1 MFLSILLFLILLAV
15 VFYYRPSLLMGS
27 VIMVVGAAVLTV
39 FNSSSWLLLILA
51 AIAAA
56 VLNIEA
62 LRRQFLTEPVYRQL
76 RQSLPAMSSTEREAL
91 EAGTTWW
98 EKDLFSGS
106 PDWNKFDRI
115 ALPQLSEAEQSFI
128 DVEVE
133 ALCKLIDDWDVQQ
146 RQDLSPETWTY
157 LREHGF
163 FGLIIPEE
171 FGGKHFSPYA
181 QSRVMSKIASRSITA
196 AVTAMVPNSLGP
208 GELLVKYGTE
218 EQKQRWLPG
227 LADGSELPCFGLT
240 GPEAGSDAG
249 AIPDVGIVCKGEFE
263 GEEVLGL
270 RLTFSKRWITLAP
283 VATVVGLAFKLR
295 DPDGLLGDPD
305 TVDYGITCALLPAT
319 HPGIE
324 IGQRHNPG
332 VPFMNGPIKG
342 KDVFIPVDWIIGGAE
357 MAGKGWRMLIECL
370 AAGRGVSLPAL
381 ATASGE
387 MCYLTVGAFARVR
400 RQFNIEVG
408 KFEGVQEATAD
419 IAAGA
424 YMLEAMRQL
433 VTRGLD
439 EGAPSVLTAMAKY
452 HATERMRHLINHG
465 MDVVSGRGIQL
476 GPRNFMASAY
486 HALPVAITVEG
497 ANILTRSLMI
507 FGQGALRCHPY
518 LFDEMLSLQ
527 NDDEATGVDE
537 FEPLLLQHLGH
548 VGNNVSRLLL
558 FGLTASRF
566 SPTPSG
572 ASNFSKRWYQ
582 RVNQLSAALAICAD
596 VALGVLGGDLKR
608 RELLSAR
615 LGDVHSELF
624 IACSILKFHDSN
636 AQSAAAT
643 DHADYALRQSL
654 VAAQRALAA
663 FCQNFPIRGLGGV
676 LQFICLPPGSSV
688 RPPDDD
694 QIRNLGDMI
703 LEPNPVRAALAEKV
717 YVSSDPEDA
726 VGRLETTY
734 QMLLDVDDAWQAFS
748 RAYSKGELTATDVAG
763 ALEEAADKG
772 IITAQDVAALAQY
785 DARRYDCLLT
795 DHFDQLPPKPP
806 TKPRRTAKRKTPAGK
821 TPSGK

>member
-1 MFLSILLFLILLAV
+1 MILSLLLFLIVLAA
-15 VFYYRPSLLMGS
+15 VFYCRTSLLQGS
-27 VIMVVGAAVLTV
+27 VIVVV
-39 FNSSSWLLLILA
+39 
-51 AIAAA
+51 AAA
-56 VLNIEA
+56 VLALFNDAAGWLLIVAILVVALLNAPA
-62 LRRQFLTEPVYRQL
+62 LRRRIITAPVYRL
-76 RQSLPAMSSTEREAL
+76 LGKSLPTMSTTEREAL

-106 PDWNKFDRI
+106 PDWQKFAGI
-115 ALPQLSEAEQSFI
+115 ELPQLSEAEQSYL

-133 ALCKLIDDWDVQQ
+133 ALCHLIDDWDVQQ
-146 RQDLSPETWTY
+146 RQDLSPETWKY

-171 FGGKHFSPYA
+171 FGGRAFSPYA

-208 GELLVKYGTE
+208 GELLVKYGTD
-218 EQKQRWLPG
+218 EQKARWLPG

-249 AIPDVGIVCKGEFE
+249 AIPDIGIVCKGEFE
-263 GEEVLGL
+263 GEEVVGL
-270 RLTFSKRWITLAP
+270 KLTFSKRWITLAP
-283 VATVVGLAFKLR
+283 VATVVGLAFKLQ
-295 DPDGLLGDPD
+295 DPDGLLGDAG
-305 TVDYGITCALLPAT
+305 TVDYGITCALLPAS

-342 KDVFIPVDWIIGGAE
+342 DGVFIPIDWIIGGAE

-387 MCYLTVGAFARVR
+387 MGYLTVGAFARIR

-424 YMLEAMRQL
+424 YTLEAMRQL

-452 HATERMRHLINHG
+452 HATERMRKLVNHG
-465 MDVVSGRGIQL
+465 MDVVSGRAIQL
-476 GPRNFMASAY
+476 GPRNFMAAAY

-518 LFDEMLSLQ
+518 LFDEMQSLQ
-527 NDDEATGVDE
+527 HEDERTGLDE
-537 FEPLLLQHLGH
+537 FEPLFLQHLAH
-548 VGNNVSRLLL
+548 VASNFSRLMLL
-558 FGLTASRF
+558 GVTASRF
-566 SPTPSG
+566 SATPAG
-572 ASNFSKRWYQ
+572 ASKFSKRWYQ
-582 RVNQLSAALAICAD
+582 RINQLSAALATSAD

-624 IACSILKFHDSN
+624 IACSILKFHDANPPST
-636 AQSAAAT
+636 SAT
-643 DHADYALRQSL
+643 KHAEYAVRQSL
-654 VAAQRALAA
+654 ADAQRALAA
-663 FCQNFPIRGLGGV
+663 FCQNFPIRWLGGI
-676 LQFICLPPGSSV
+676 LQLACQPPGSAV
-688 RPPDDD
+688 KMPNDDL
-694 QIRNLGDMI
+694 IRDLGDLI
-703 LEPNPVRAALAEKV
+703 LEPNPVREALAEMV
-717 YVSSDPEDA
+717 YLSTDPKDA
-726 VGRLETTY
+726 VGRLESTY
-734 QMLLDVDDAWQAFS
+734 QKLLAVDSAWQTFA
-748 RAYSKGELTATDVAG
+748 RARSKAELQASDTAG
-763 ALEEAADKG
+763 ALQEAADKG
-772 IITAQDVAALAQY
+772 IISKDDISALADY
-785 DARRYDCLLT
+785 DAQRFDCLLT
-795 DHFDQLPPKPP
+795 DHFDQLLPKAAA
-806 TKPRRTAKRKTPAGK
+806 KPKRRARKK
-821 TPSGK
+821 V

>member
-1 MFLSILLFLILLAV
+1 MLMSLLLFLVLLAV
-15 VFYYRPSLLMGS
+15 VFYHRLPLLAGS
-27 VIMVVGAAVLTV
+27 VTMVIGSAVL
-39 FNSSSWLLLILA
+39 
-51 AIAAA
+51 A
-56 VLNIEA
+56 VLAEGAWLWFILTIVVAVVLNVEA
-62 LRRQFLTEPVYRQL
+62 LRRQLLIEPVFRLL
-76 RQSLPAMSSTEREAL
+76 RRSLPAMSSTEQEAL

-98 EKDLFSGS
+98 EKDLFSGK
-106 PDWNKFDRI
+106 PDWEKFEGI
-115 ALPQLSEAEQSFI
+115 GLAQLSEEEQAFI

-133 ALCKLIDDWDVQQ
+133 ALCQLIDDWDVQQ
-146 RQDLSPETWTY
+146 RQDLSPETWSY

-163 FGLIIPEE
+163 FGLIIPKE
-171 FGGKHFSPYA
+171 FGGRAFSPYA

-249 AIPDVGIVCKGEFE
+249 AIPDIGTVCRGEFD

-270 RLTFSKRWITLAP
+270 KLTFSKRWITLAP
-283 VATVVGLAFKLR
+283 VATVVGLAFQLR
-295 DPDGLLGDPD
+295 DPDGLLGDSEK
-305 TVDYGITCALLPAT
+305 VDYGITCALLPAS

-324 IGQRHNPG
+324 IGKRHNPG
-332 VPFMNGPIKG
+332 VPFLNGPIKG
-342 KDVFIPVDWIIGGAE
+342 DDVFIPADWIIGGAE

-387 MCYLTVGAFARVR
+387 MSYITVGAFARIR
-400 RQFNIEVG
+400 RQFNIEIG

-424 YMLEAMRQL
+424 YTLEAMRQL
-433 VTRGLD
+433 VTRGL
-439 EGAPSVLTAMAKY
+439 EGGAPSVLTAMAKY
-452 HATERMRHLINHG
+452 HATERMRHLVNHG
-465 MDVVSGRGIQL
+465 MDVVSGRAIQL

-518 LFDEMLSLQ
+518 LFDEMQSLQ
-527 NDDEATGVDE
+527 AEGEHAGVE
-537 FEPLLLQHLGH
+537 QFEPLLLQHLGH
-548 VGNNVSRLLL
+548 VGSNVSRLLL
-558 FGLTASRF
+558 YGISGARLG
-566 SPTPSG
+566 PTPAQ
-572 ASNFSKRWYQ
+572 ASAFSKRWYQ
-582 RVNQLSAALAICAD
+582 RLNQLSAALASCAD

-624 IACSILKFHDSN
+624 IACSILKYRDTQ
-636 AQSAAAT
+636 AQSDAA
-643 DHADYALRQSL
+643 DRHAEYALRQS
-654 VAAQRALAA
+654 VAAAQRALAD
-663 FCQNFPIRGLGGV
+663 FCRNFPVRWLGRILHV
-676 LQFICLPPGSSV
+676 LCLPPGSTV
-688 RPPDDD
+688 QPPSDDD
-694 QIRNLGDMI
+694 IRALGDLV
-703 LEPNPVRAALAEKV
+703 LEPNPVRGALADMV
-717 YVSSDPEDA
+717 YVSHDPEDA

-734 QMLLDVDDAWQAFS
+734 QLLLEVDGAWQVFT
-748 RAYSKGELTATDVAG
+748 RARSKGEFTAEDLAG
-763 ALEEAADKG
+763 ALQEATDKGVITAEEA
-772 IITAQDVAALAQY
+772 TALAEY
-785 DARRYDCLLT
+785 DMRRYDCLLT
-795 DHFDQLPPKPP
+795 DHFDQLPLKRPP
-806 TKPRRTAKRKTPAGK
+806 KPRRRTRKKAA
-821 TPSGK
+821 

>member
-1 MFLSILLFLILLAV
+1 MLLSLLLFLVLLAL
-15 VFYYRPSLLMGS
+15 VFYYRPSLSTGS
-27 VIMVVGAAVLTV
+27 VIVVAGAVALTFV
-39 FNSSSWLLLILA
+39 SSAAWLLLVIP
-51 AIAAA
+51 
-56 VLNIEA
+56 VLLVVLLLNVQA
-62 LRRQFLTEPVYRQL
+62 LRRQFLVEPAYRML
-76 RQSLPAMSSTEREAL
+76 RQALPAMSTTEREAL

-98 EKDLFSGS
+98 EKDLFSGR
-106 PDWNKFDRI
+106 PDWAVFERI
-115 ALPQLSEAEQSFI
+115 GLPQLSAAEQSFI

-133 ALCKLIDDWDVQQ
+133 ALCGLIDDWDVQQ
-146 RQDLSPETWTY
+146 RQDLSPDTWQY
-157 LREHGF
+157 LRDKGF

-171 FGGKHFSPYA
+171 FGGRAFSPYA

-249 AIPDVGIVCKGEFE
+249 AIPDIGVVCKGEFE

-270 RLTFSKRWITLAP
+270 KLTFHKRWITLAP

-295 DPDGLLGDPD
+295 DPEGLLGDAD
-305 TVDYGITCALLPAT
+305 IVDYGITCALLPAS

-324 IGQRHNPG
+324 IGRRHNPG

-342 KDVFIPVDWIIGGAE
+342 DGVFIPIDWIIGGAQ

-387 MCYLTVGAFARVR
+387 MAYLTVGAFARVR

-408 KFEGVQEATAD
+408 KFEGVQEVTAE

-424 YMLEAMRQL
+424 YTLEAMRQL

-439 EGAPSVLTAMAKY
+439 EGAPAVLTAMAKY
-452 HATERMRHLINHG
+452 HATERMRTLVNHG
-465 MDVVSGRGIQL
+465 MDVVSGRAIQL
-476 GPRNFMASAY
+476 GPRNFMGAAY

-507 FGQGALRCHPY
+507 FGQGALRCHPF
-518 LFDEMLSLQ
+518 LFDEMQALQ
-527 NDDEATGVDE
+527 DADEQAGIDT
-537 FEPLLLQHLGH
+537 FEPLLLQHLAH
-548 VGNNVSRLLL
+548 VAGNCSRLLL
-558 FGLTASRF
+558 YGLTASRL
-566 SPTPSG
+566 SPTPNG
-572 ASNFSKRWYQ
+572 ASDFSKRWYQ
-582 RVNQLSAALAICAD
+582 RINQISAALATCAD

-624 IACSILKFHDSN
+624 IACSILKYHDANARSPAATQHAEFAMCQSLHS
-636 AQSAAAT
+636 AQS
-643 DHADYALRQSL
+643 
-654 VAAQRALAA
+654 ALAA
-663 FCQNFPIRGLGGV
+663 FCRNFPVRWLGGV
-676 LQFICLPPGSSV
+676 LRFLCLPPGSTV

-694 QIRNLGDMI
+694 QIRGLGDLI
-703 LEPNPVRAALAEKV
+703 LEPNPVRAALAGMV
-717 YVSSDPEDA
+717 YVSSDPLDA

-734 QMLLDVDDAWQAFS
+734 QMLLEIDDAWEAFS
-748 RAYSKGELTATDVAG
+748 RAHNKGELEALDTAG
-763 ALEEAADKG
+763 ALQEAADKG
-772 IITAQDVAALAQY
+772 IITVEQVATLEDY
-785 DARRYDCLLT
+785 DARRHDCLLT
-795 DHFDQLPPKPP
+795 DHFEQLVGSLPVEPKPGA
-806 TKPRRTAKRKTPAGK
+806 TTEA
-821 TPSGK
+821 

>member
-1 MFLSILLFLILLAV
+1 MLLSIVLFLVLLAA
-15 VFYYRPSLLMGS
+15 VFYYRPSLATGS
-27 VIMVVGAAVLTV
+27 LVMVVGALVLTV
-39 FNSSSWLLLILA
+39 FGSGGWLLLLLA
-51 AIAAA
+51 AVSAA

-62 LRRQFLTEPVYRQL
+62 LRRQFLTVPVFRQL
-76 RQSLPAMSSTEREAL
+76 REALPAMSSTEREAL

-98 EKDLFSGS
+98 EKDVFSGS
-106 PDWNKFDRI
+106 PDWKKFDGI

-128 DVEVE
+128 DSEVE
-133 ALCKLIDDWDVQQ
+133 DLCHLIDDWDVQQ
-146 RQDLSPETWTY
+146 RQDLSPETWEY

-171 FGGKHFSPYA
+171 YGGKAFSPYA
-181 QSRVMSKIASRSITA
+181 QSRIMSKIASRSITA

-208 GELLVKYGTE
+208 GELLVKYGTD
-218 EQKQRWLPG
+218 EQKKRWLPG

-249 AIPDVGIVCKGEFE
+249 AIPDIGTVCRGEFE

-270 RLTFSKRWITLAP
+270 SLTFSKRWITLAP
-283 VATVVGLAFKLR
+283 VATVVGLAFQLR

-324 IGQRHNPG
+324 IGKRHNPG

-342 KDVFIPVDWIIGGAE
+342 ENVFIPVDWIIGGAE

-424 YMLEAMRQL
+424 YALEAMRQL

-452 HATERMRHLINHG
+452 HATERMRLLVNHG
-465 MDVVSGRGIQL
+465 MDVVSGRAIQL

-527 NDDEATGVDE
+527 RDDEQAGVDE
-537 FEPLLLQHLGH
+537 FEPLFLKHLGH
-548 VGNNVSRLLL
+548 VGNNFSRLLL
-558 FGLTASRF
+558 YGVTASRF
-566 SPTPSG
+566 SETPG
-572 ASNFSKRWYQ
+572 QASRFSKRWYQ
-582 RVNQLSAALAICAD
+582 RINQLSAALAMCAD
-596 VALGVLGGDLKR
+596 VALAVLGGDLKR

-624 IACSILKFHDSN
+624 IACSILKYHDST
-636 AQSAAAT
+636 APSGAAT
-643 DHADYALRQSL
+643 RHAEYALRQSL
-654 VAAQRALAA
+654 SAAQQSLTA
-663 FCQNFPIRGLGGV
+663 FCRNFPLRSLARV
-676 LQFICLPPGSSV
+676 LHFICLPPGSTVQS
-688 RPPDDD
+688 PDDE
-694 QIRNLGDMI
+694 QIRDLGDLI
-703 LEPNPVRAALAEKV
+703 LEPNPVREALANMV

-748 RAYSKGELTATDVAG
+748 RARSKGELASLELGG
-763 ALEEAADKG
+763 ALEEAAEKG
-772 IITAQDVAALAQY
+772 IISAEDVAVLAAY

-795 DHFDQLPPKPP
+795 DHFDELPGSLAEK
-806 TKPRRTAKRKTPAGK
+806 
-821 TPSGK
+821 S